1 MTKKRYQ
8 KLLTAYGHYF
18 IAKYKPNGYKDGGR
32 MLKMF
37 YTASL
42 ETVDKSKYQSYQSMW
57 DEWKRFIEKD
67 GLVLPER

>member
-18 IAKYKPNGYKDGGR
+18 IGKYKPNGYKDGGR

-37 YTASL
+37 STASL
-42 ETVDKSKYQSYQSMW
+42 DATKYKSYQSMW
-57 DEWKRFIEKD
+57 DEWRKFIEKD
-67 GLVLPER
+67 GLILPKK